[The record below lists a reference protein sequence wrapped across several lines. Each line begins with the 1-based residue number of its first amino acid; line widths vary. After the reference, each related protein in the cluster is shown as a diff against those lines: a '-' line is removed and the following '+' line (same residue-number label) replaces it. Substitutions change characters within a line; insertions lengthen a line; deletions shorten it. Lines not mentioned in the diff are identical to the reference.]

1 MKFIVQKEHRNF
13 IFNTNACS
21 LLRGWAFC
29 MIDISQARFDNPK
42 EAPSTVESLLSP
54 KFQIERLKRDKSIAN
69 PCPAEEDALRFLVQ
83 DTFGGQSGSWHYRWT

>member
-1 MKFIVQKEHRNF
+1 MKFIVRKEYRNF
-13 IFNTNACS
+13 IFI
-21 LLRGWAFC
+21 LMPVLFYVDGL
-29 MIDISQARFDNPK
+29 DISQARFDNPK